1 MPVKLRRFWIQL
13 TSDRKRFG
21 LLCAVIG
28 MAMLLWARL
37 IVVSR
42 MPRMAIADEA
52 AVSANDSQ
60 EPGASSGSAN
70 LASTAAAILPVTL
83 ESHTERDPFV
93 ISPRYFPRPTSIADL
108 GHAIDKSAPN
118 AAEEPMQTQ
127 ARITAQ
133 LRALTEKLRLEAA
146 MNGSFAVINGRTFRV
161 GEVVA
166 VPSESA
172 VGEPVPFRLKEVGQR
187 SATLEYEGRQFEIR
201 MNTP

>member
-1 MPVKLRRFWIQL
+1 
-13 TSDRKRFG
+13 
-21 LLCAVIG
+21 
-28 MAMLLWARL
+28 
-37 IVVSR
+37 
-42 MPRMAIADEA
+42 
-52 AVSANDSQ
+52 
-60 EPGASSGSAN
+60 
-70 LASTAAAILPVTL
+70 
-83 ESHTERDPFV
+83 
-93 ISPRYFPRPTSIADL
+93 
-108 GHAIDKSAPN
+108 
-118 AAEEPMQTQ
+118 MQTQ